1 MSNVKE
7 LSKIAK
13 QAEAQGWSITLTNG
27 GHFKWTSP
35 EGGFMYTSQTPSDVR
50 AFHRIRSDLR
60 RLGFIEI
67 KTKKA
72 RRK

>member
-7 LSKIAK
+7 LTLIMK
-13 QAEAQGWSITLTNG
+13 QAEAQGFTISLTNG
-27 GHFKWTSP
+27 GHYKWTSP
-35 EGGFMYTSQTPSDVR
+35 TGAFMYTSQTPSDVR

-67 KTKKA
+67 KTKKS

>member
-7 LSKIAK
+7 LVVIMR
-13 QAEAQGWSITLTNG
+13 QAEEQGFEVVRTNG
-27 GHFKWTSP
+27 GHYRWTAPS
-35 EGGFMYTSQTPSDVR
+35 GRFMFTSQTPSDVR
-50 AFHRIRSDLR
+50 ALHRIRSDLR

-67 KTKKA
+67 KTKKS